1 LTLLTV
7 GPVNVLAATTLAK
20 AWIAASAQS
29 SYNAPAFLPSTPQ
42 YLLAVGNLGTPGIL
56 SLWKSVRYYSR
67 KSTRVSPVLTHST
80 ICLAALLFTAL
91 MVMIG
96 DVWIHVTSTTVTET
110 TVLTTSGLGNF
121 SLGFAAP
128 ENSSTAPWRL
138 QQGLR
143 TFLDVSSLST
153 VVKLNETS
161 VIVPVDIPS
170 DRAVVGS
177 TIGMELECN
186 LINADCLFDQI
197 SNPPTFDCSNVQP
210 GAAGPLGAVNVT
222 FYDSNSTSISIIASM
237 ALPSVF
243 NTSVTIVPSQVFQCL
258 GSLDNVTYSSV
269 NGQFNIVRSEAV
281 DSSPLTELWNLN
293 EFAGKQSLIESALAI
308 VGTSTIVVQGINTT
322 TIPSV
327 FANGL
332 SRLFMSFL
340 SGETIP
346 TQSIQVFPN
355 SFHR

>member
-1 LTLLTV
+1 
-7 GPVNVLAATTLAK
+7 
-20 AWIAASAQS
+20 
-29 SYNAPAFLPSTPQ
+29 
-42 YLLAVGNLGTPGIL
+42 
-56 SLWKSVRYYSR
+56 
-67 KSTRVSPVLTHST
+67 
-80 ICLAALLFTAL
+80 
-91 MVMIG
+91 
-96 DVWIHVTSTTVTET
+96 
-110 TVLTTSGLGNF
+110 
-121 SLGFAAP
+121 
-128 ENSSTAPWRL
+128 
-138 QQGLR
+138 
-143 TFLDVSSLST
+143 

-161 VIVPVDIPS
+161 IIVPVDIPS

-177 TIGMELECN
+177 TIGIELECN

-210 GAAGPLGAVNVT
+210 GAVGPLGAVNVT

-269 NGQFNIVRSEAV
+269 NGQFNIVRSEAI
-281 DSSPLTELWNLN
+281 DNSPLTELWNLN

-346 TQSIQVFPN
+346 TQSLQVFPN